1 MFSNDTFVVCLP
13 GKYIPASSI
22 RSGTSAIDFGT
33 STSFKSVD
41 TDKEINYY
49 YYNTLYEEMNDIC
62 IQFHKKVTRIK
73 WSAR

>member
-13 GKYIPASSI
+13 GKYIPASNI

-33 STSFKSVD
+33 STSFRSVD

-49 YYNTLYEEMNDIC
+49 YYNIYT
-62 IQFHKKVTRIK
+62 KK
-73 WSAR
+73 